1 GAHPWCRPSRTPP
14 PLRRHPPSGSPRSS
28 RPPDGSVL
36 RTPRRSRRTSA
47 LPVPRGHTL
56 PVLIGLT
63 RPYFTGGVYSSSMT
77 ETWAAIILALASAL
91 SQAFGTVMR
100 HRTATRPGQGAGGGL
115 GVLTSRYWWAG
126 MGISLV
132 GFLFQGLALAFGS
145 LILVQTMAVLS
156 LIFALPLG
164 AWFTGRRI
172 TKTELFWGHVLA
184 ACVII
189 LVTFGRPT
197 GGELHPP
204 WTAWTLACGAGF
216 LVIAILLRVS
226 RNRAD
231 RDRALLLG
239 VAGGT
244 AFAYVALL
252 TKGVADRFAVG
263 GVGGVVTLQ
272 QMSCS
277 AGAVHQAVPASTVT
291 TPVVSLVLGVAV
303 LGEWFDVDGA
313 GIALLA
319 GTLVVMAVAT
329 VLLAHKEVSPG
340 DRSGV
345 PGDRS

>member
-1 GAHPWCRPSRTPP
+1 
-14 PLRRHPPSGSPRSS
+14 
-28 RPPDGSVL
+28 
-36 RTPRRSRRTSA
+36 
-47 LPVPRGHTL
+47 
-56 PVLIGLT
+56 
-63 RPYFTGGVYSSSMT
+63 MT

-252 TKGVADRFAVG
+252 TKGVADRFAAG
-263 GVGGVVTLQ
+263 GVGGVVTTGEVYGLVVAAVAALTLQ
-272 QMSCS
+272 QMSFS

-345 PGDRS
+345 PGDEPGVPGDEPGAPAIDDGSGDTREGAADVAREATTRGARKHRH